1 MHVAIGIAL
10 SLLLHLLAAIAVWHS
25 LPQNQLV
32 LRLRTPLQVRLVPS
46 SPPLE
51 PALSATAPLRPQ
63 PGTRTAMHTAKVQ
76 KNAIAPSTIV
86 SVAKS
91 AESATLSTPSASTPE
106 HHLDMA
112 KVRAGI
118 GAAVAEVDR
127 EQSDT
132 PVGQLKAKPLYDKE
146 PESKEARAIASSAR
160 SDCRDRIAN
169 TGLLAPLMIL
179 ATAFDGKDSGCKW

>member
-1 MHVAIGIAL
+1 
-10 SLLLHLLAAIAVWHS
+10 
-25 LPQNQLV
+25 
-32 LRLRTPLQVRLVPS
+32 
-46 SPPLE
+46 
-51 PALSATAPLRPQ
+51 
-63 PGTRTAMHTAKVQ
+63 
-76 KNAIAPSTIV
+76 
-86 SVAKS
+86 
-91 AESATLSTPSASTPE
+91 
-106 HHLDMA
+106 MA